1 VTTLA
6 SRPDHSGRA
15 QDALNLSRE
24 YTVKLKPLIKWHNNV
39 SPCRRHSHVSRSA
52 LLSLSYEKYAYKR
65 CHCVFVSMRQSIFDV
80 LFDSNSIDV
89 NFNLSDR
96 TCLYFQCSKSFS
108 IRGNC
113 NPGSRV
119 ATFQAR
125 LQKCTRMATF
135 SVLSSP
141 KKACLASHTPNAA
154 RDDSQPPHSVSTSS
168 ADHLD
173 SRSRQL

>member
-1 VTTLA
+1 VR
-6 SRPDHSGRA
+6 RP
-15 QDALNLSRE
+15 
-24 YTVKLKPLIKWHNNV
+24 
-39 SPCRRHSHVSRSA
+39 HVSRSA
-52 LLSLSYEKYAYKR
+52 LLSLSSEKFAYRR
-65 CHCVFVSMRQSIFDV
+65 CHCVFVSMRQPILDT
-80 LFDSNSIDV
+80 FDSSSIKA

-96 TCLYFQCSKSFS
+96 TSLYFQCSKSFS

-119 ATFQAR
+119 ATFQTH

-141 KKACLASHTPNAA
+141 TKACLASHTPNAA
-154 RDDSQPPHSVSTSS
+154 RDDSRPPHPVSTSS

-173 SRSRQL
+173 STSRHL